1 MATYQNEAILIKAP
15 ELPLKHIEIAPQI
28 KGEILKA
35 GAEVFFGKVT
45 TFLIS
50 FPQGQLFTQ
59 LPINNSNNS
68 PNLLIL
74 KGHVQCPCFAAMSRS
89 IK

>member
-35 GAEVFFGKVT
+35 GAEVF
-45 TFLIS
+45 L
-50 FPQGQLFTQ
+50 
-59 LPINNSNNS
+59 
-68 PNLLIL
+68 
-74 KGHVQCPCFAAMSRS
+74 AR
-89 IK
+89 